1 MTLIQPNLT
10 SNLPAVSR
18 VDIVARQNP
27 APKRAVV
34 GYSDTARTRSMEEAM
49 LAAMAD
55 TIAAWK
61 DAHGPAET
69 RNTLAAKA
77 VLDAMDEPSTAKQIA
92 ERLMKSENNIL
103 GILKRLEEQHR
114 VEVVEVGR
122 FGARIWGRT
131 AGAYAESNGVAAK
144 KAQGEKTR
152 RAILAAMAHPMQ
164 PRQIAKASGIKFCTV
179 REHLRVMAFEGLVV
193 AEGGGGSVAATY
205 RRVTK

>member
-34 GYSDTARTRSMEEAM
+34 GYSDTARTRSMEDAM
-49 LAAMAD
+49 LAAMAKAD
-55 TIAAWK
+55 GK
-61 DAHGPAET
+61 VDVSSPDNL
-69 RNTLAAKA
+69 RNAMAAKD
-77 VLDAMDEPSTAKQIA
+77 VLDALDKPATAKQIA

-122 FGARIWGRT
+122 FAARIWGRT

-144 KAQGEKTR
+144 KAQGERTR

-164 PRQIAKASGIKFCTV
+164 PRHIAKASGIKFGTV
-179 REHLRVMAFEGLVV
+179 REYLRVMAAEGLVV
-193 AEGGGGSVAATY
+193 AEGGVAATY
-205 RRVTK
+205 RRVAK